1 MNIRSLS
8 SPVTVVPINQVKQA
22 SEAIKP
28 HDAEERDAD
37 GRQPFGEKKRKITDE
52 ELEKLLKSLKAH
64 PGVVANGLV
73 VELLMIEGQE
83 RAILIK
89 NASGQIVR
97 RVPDGEF
104 AGLLDN
110 IDQANGRLFDK
121 AA

>member
-8 SPVTVVPINQVKQA
+8 SPVAVVPASQIKQA

-28 HDAEERDAD
+28 HDADERDAD

-52 ELEKLLKSLKAH
+52 ELEKLLKSLRAH

-73 VELLMIEGQE
+73 VELLMIDGQE

-89 NASGQIVR
+89 TPTGQTVR

-104 AGLLDN
+104 ATLLDN
-110 IDQANGRLFDK
+110 IDQASGRLFDK